1 MTEHQKPSIG
11 RIVHYRLSEQDA
23 DHINRRRTHA
33 AEQAQLGGHNYPVH
47 TGNSARAGDVYPATV
62 VRVFDPSVST
72 ANLQVHLDGTDA
84 HWATSRT
91 EGDTDGQWF
100 WPPRV

>member
-1 MTEHQKPSIG
+1 MTEHQKPTIG
-11 RIVHYRLSEQDA
+11 RVVHYRLSDQDA
-23 DHINRRRTHA
+23 EHINQRRAHALAQSRQHGHPHPTHVGNA
-33 AEQAQLGGHNYPVH
+33 AN
-47 TGNSARAGDVYPATV
+47 AGDVYPADI

-72 ANLQVHLDGTDA
+72 ANLQVKLDGNDH

-91 EGDTDGQWF
+91 EGDEPGQWF